1 LLVLAFFSSWLGG
14 LLSEVD
20 TGEWF
25 GIDDARKKIP
35 QGRLSLLMVDTRGNA
50 MKINVSQFSFSFQR
64 SE

>member
-1 LLVLAFFSSWLGG
+1 
-14 LLSEVD
+14 VD

-50 MKINVSQFSFSFQR
+50 MKINVSQFSVPVFVQFS
-64 SE
+64 EV